1 MLFIDEAGANLGM
14 APRYGRSYKGERVIT
29 SAPYQR
35 GNKITMIGAI
45 SIYQV
50 EASMYGS
57 WSTDG
62 EIFTEFVEQAL
73 RPILKPEHVVI
84 MDNVSFHKNKHAQN
98 LIEAAGARTIYLPPY
113 HPELNP
119 IEEMWSKVKNCLRK
133 LAARTLEDFKVAIKK
148 AFESVTQNDLVG
160 WFTHAGY

>member
-1 MLFIDEAGANLGM
+1 MS
-14 APRYGRSYKGERVIT
+14 PRYGRGYKGERVKS

-57 WSTDG
+57 WSADG
-62 EIFTEFVEQAL
+62 EIFVEFVERSL
-73 RPILKPEHVVI
+73 KPILKPNHVVV
-84 MDNVSFHKNKHAQN
+84 MDNVSFHKNQQART
-98 LIEAAGARTIYLPPY
+98 LIESKGAQILYLPPY

-119 IEEMWSKVKNCLRK
+119 IEEMWSKIKIYLRR
-133 LAARTLEDFKVAIKK
+133 LSARTLKDFKRAIKT
-148 AFESVTQNDLVG
+148 AFEAVTTSDLEG
-160 WFTHAGY
+160 WFKHSGY